1 MSRNVQNSR
10 NGFWFQDKFNRSF
23 FSNETFTYIRNFNC
37 FFDTQY
43 FLLQSIHFPSISS
56 SSFKTVFR
64 RNKEVNRRRRTD
76 AQRKH
81 NTQDKEAAFDGTEAA
96 RNCKQLISII
106 NQLIGDCCRRSVTDS
121 RERFHVWARSEVGQ
135 VE

>member
-1 MSRNVQNSR
+1 MYKTHVMDFGFKINSTKVIFPMKR
-10 NGFWFQDKFNRSF
+10 LPILVVSIVFLIHNISYYNQ
-23 FSNETFTYIRNFNC
+23 YI
-37 FFDTQY
+37 
-43 FLLQSIHFPSISS
+43 FPSISS

-64 RNKEVNRRRRTD
+64 RNKEVNRLRRTD

-81 NTQDKEAAFDGTEAA
+81 NTLHKEAAFDGTEAA

-106 NQLIGDCCRRSVTDS
+106 KQLIGDCCRRSVTDS

-135 VE
+135 VG

>member
-1 MSRNVQNSR
+1 MSRNIQNSC
-10 NGFWFQDKFNRSF
+10 NGFWFQYKFNRSY
-23 FSNETFTYIRNFNC
+23 FSNETCAYISSFNC
-37 FFDTQY
+37 VFDTQY
-43 FLLQSIHFPSISS
+43 FLYNQYIFRSIS

-76 AQRKH
+76 VQRKH
-81 NTQDKEAAFDGTEAA
+81 NTLDKEAAFDGTEAV

-135 VE
+135 VG